1 MKRRKFLIGLGVMP
15 PLVLS
20 ACKKEVVIPPT
31 IVRGKVTDESGLPI
45 DGVEL
50 LLFGIEK
57 QDLFKEVQTF
67 NEKQTTNKDGNY
79 NFSINVPSNTQEFSL
94 KVQSIKNPIANNGII
109 IFIQNGN
116 AWREYYDIIKVIEKS
131 IIKET
136 INTINFQ
143 LRKP

>member
-1 MKRRKFLIGLGVMP
+1 MKKILIGLGVMP

-20 ACKKEVVIPPT
+20 TCKKEVVIPPT
-31 IVRGKVTDESGLPI
+31 IVKGKVTDESGLPVNGI
-45 DGVEL
+45 EF
-50 LLFGIEK
+50 LLFGVEK
-57 QDLFKEVQTF
+57 QGLFREVQTF

-79 NFSINVPSNTQEFSL
+79 NFSINVPSNTQEFLL
-94 KVQSIKNPIANNGII
+94 KVQSIKNPITNNGII
-109 IFIQNGN
+109 IFIQNRN

-131 IIKET
+131 IIEET

>member
-1 MKRRKFLIGLGVMP
+1 MKKILIGLGVMP

-31 IVRGKVTDESGLPI
+31 IVKGKVTDESGLPVNGI
-45 DGVEL
+45 EF
-50 LLFGIEK
+50 LLFGVEK
-57 QDLFKEVQTF
+57 QDLFRDVQTF

-79 NFSINVPSNTQEFSL
+79 NFSINVPSNTQEFLL
-94 KVQSIKNPIANNGII
+94 KVQSIKNPITNNGII
-109 IFIQNGN
+109 IFIQNRN

-131 IIKET
+131 IIEET

>member
-1 MKRRKFLIGLGVMP
+1 MKKILIGLGVMP

-31 IVRGKVTDESGLPI
+31 IVKGKVTDESGLPVNGI
-45 DGVEL
+45 EF
-50 LLFGIEK
+50 LLFGVEK
-57 QDLFKEVQTF
+57 QGLFREVQTF

-79 NFSINVPSNTQEFSL
+79 NFSINVPSNTQEFLL
-94 KVQSIKNPIANNGII
+94 KVQSIKNPITNNGII
-109 IFIQNGN
+109 IFIQNRN

-131 IIKET
+131 IIEET

>member
-1 MKRRKFLIGLGVMP
+1 
-15 PLVLS
+15 
-20 ACKKEVVIPPT
+20 
-31 IVRGKVTDESGLPI
+31 LPI